1 MFKGESS
8 FFNAAPQLEP
18 ALNHKFIEPQIPT
31 KDNRIAISE
40 NNSFILNNGSLIQ
53 TSKVVTEDSLKYL
66 LEEMIQ
72 KNVVMKYH
80 CQSCGAPLD
89 VEQNKPMIH
98 CKYCGSAYVVGPARI
113 NSIY

>member
-8 FFNAAPQLEP
+8 FFNIAPQLEP
-18 ALNHKFIEPQIPT
+18 ILNNKFIEPP
-31 KDNRIAISE
+31 
-40 NNSFILNNGSLIQ
+40 ILNNSITISKGDSFISNNGLSSK
-53 TSKVVTEDSLKYL
+53 SKVVTEDSLKYL

-72 KNVVMKYH
+72 KNVVMKYN

-89 VEQNKPMIH
+89 VEQNKPMVH